1 MFGTLNWLERD
12 LVNFVSRVRNLKL
25 VVVTCGNHKCP
36 NLEVPGDAHN
46 NITIYEVWGK
56 EDSDQVD
63 LCVEAEET

>member
-1 MFGTLNWLERD
+1 MK
-12 LVNFVSRVRNLKL
+12 FVSRVWNLKL
-25 VVVTCGNHKCP
+25 TAATCCNCKGP
-36 NLEVPGDAHN
+36 NLEVPADAPN